1 MNWKNNK
8 QMLHQVQH
16 DEGKRELKQKKRH
29 PEDVMLSLSKYDSG
43 SHDLEEQLADAE
55 SSSA

>member
-1 MNWKNNK
+1 MNWKDNK

-43 SHDLEEQLADAE
+43 SHDLETILTDAA
-55 SSSA
+55 SGAA

>member
-1 MNWKNNK
+1 MTWKQSE

-43 SHDLEEQLADAE
+43 SHDLETLLADAE